1 MIAFFKRDIVV
12 NVSRDELLSFISS
25 TTIISCDRTNY
36 GKKGEFRGTVWQNG
50 FRIALNT
57 YYFNSFASD
66 AVGIM
71 EPYGENKSL
80 VHLKIGMSELVL
92 IIMILWNI
100 GLFFALIVVLLS
112 CFASGIAEGAATLL
126 IFSPF
131 ILIDFLF
138 IRFALYSNYLKL
150 KKRML
155 EILSS

>member
-36 GKKGEFRGTVWQNG
+36 GKKGEFRGIVWQNG

-66 AVGIM
+66 AIGNIQPT
-71 EPYGENKSL
+71 EDDKCL

-92 IIMILWNI
+92 IIMILWNV
-100 GLFFALIVVLLS
+100 GLFFALIVVLPS
-112 CFASGIAEGAATLL
+112 CFAKGIAEGAATLL
-126 IFSPF
+126 IFTPF
-131 ILIDFLF
+131 VLVDFLF
-138 IRFALYSNYLKL
+138 IRFALYSNYQKI

-155 EILSS
+155 EILT